1 MWRSTLPP
9 GPVCIAMAEGDNF
22 NYTPWARNFSLG
34 ADNVELSIVLLEMS
48 NSTSCGRRELCH

>member
-9 GPVCIAMAEGDNF
+9 GPVCIAMAEGDSF

-34 ADNVELSIVLLEMS
+34 VDMSSFDCVIRDEQVHELRPS
-48 NSTSCGRRELCH
+48 